1 MPIKSY
7 LAHPHPNQKNELE
20 SALNQLKNCEII
32 PSQSHDII
40 IIVTDTHSEE
50 EDKTLEEQIYAIES
64 LRLLTIVAGFNTE
77 ENKDKQ

>member
-7 LAHPHPNQKNELE
+7 LAYPQPNQKRELE
-20 SALNQLKNCEII
+20 MALNKLENCEII

-40 IIVTDTHSEE
+40 IIVTDTLSES
-50 EDKTLEEQIYAIES
+50 EDKELEDKIYAIKS

-77 ENKDKQ
+77 NKEK